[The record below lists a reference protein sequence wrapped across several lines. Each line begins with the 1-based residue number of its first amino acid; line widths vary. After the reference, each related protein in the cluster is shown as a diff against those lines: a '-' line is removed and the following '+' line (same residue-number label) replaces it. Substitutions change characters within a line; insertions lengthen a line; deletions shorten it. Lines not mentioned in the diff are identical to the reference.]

1 MTIIVED
8 GTAPAG
14 ANAYVSVDDCQAY
27 CDARGLTFG
36 ASPTEVGEE
45 AIIRATT
52 AIDARYRGRFP
63 GYKTNGRNQSLEW
76 PRTAAY
82 DAEWNAIGGTE
93 IPIEIIN
100 ATCEAAVR
108 ELASP
113 GSMMPDLE
121 RGGSIKRL
129 KAGSV
134 EIEYGANAMAQ
145 TTFTLIDGIL
155 SPLLGSAVS
164 AYVGRAVR
172 G

>member
-8 GTAPAG
+8 GTAPAD
-14 ANAYVSVDDCQAY
+14 ANAYVSVDDCAAY

-36 ASPTEVGEE
+36 TSPTTAGEE
-45 AIIRATT
+45 AIIRATA

-63 GYKTNGRNQSLEW
+63 GYRTNGRGQSLEW
-76 PRTAAY
+76 PRTGAL
-82 DAEWNAIGGTE
+82 DAEYQPIGGDE
-93 IPIEIIN
+93 IPVEIIH

-108 ELASP
+108 EIAEP

-121 RGGSIKRL
+121 RGGGVKRL

-134 EIEYGANAMAQ
+134 EIEYGSNATAQ

-155 SPLLGSAVS
+155 SPLLGAAVS
-164 AYVGRAVR
+164 SYVGRAER